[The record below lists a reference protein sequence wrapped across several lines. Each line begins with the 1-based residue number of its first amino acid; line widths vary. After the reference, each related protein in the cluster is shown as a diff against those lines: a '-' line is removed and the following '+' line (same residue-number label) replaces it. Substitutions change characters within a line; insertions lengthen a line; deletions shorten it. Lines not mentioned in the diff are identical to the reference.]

1 MLWITDE
8 ELPEAM
14 KIDGVAKRIEMVR
27 QKGTL
32 QNQHL
37 RKKAETTLINL
48 EKQIALQKEKSL

>member
-27 QKGTL
+27 QKRNAPKSTSS
-32 QNQHL
+32 
-37 RKKAETTLINL
+37 KKAETTLINL